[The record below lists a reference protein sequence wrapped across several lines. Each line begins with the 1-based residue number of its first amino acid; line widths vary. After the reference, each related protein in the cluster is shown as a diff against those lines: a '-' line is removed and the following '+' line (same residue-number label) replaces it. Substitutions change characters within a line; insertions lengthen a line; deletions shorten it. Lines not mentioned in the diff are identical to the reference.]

1 VTAAPIYLDSSA
13 LLKLIFED
21 PETQALEAFL
31 SGWPTRTSS
40 AIARI
45 EVLRISRRVRDE
57 MVTRHARDVID
68 AVDLIALDSRLLVE
82 AAELEL
88 LSLRSLDAIHLA
100 TALSLQPDLAGM
112 VVYDRR
118 LSDAARA
125 AGLTVWA
132 PA

>member
-1 VTAAPIYLDSSA
+1 VTAAPIYLDASA
-13 LLKLIFED
+13 LLKLIFEE
-21 PETQALEAFL
+21 PETPALETFL

-45 EVLRISRRVRDE
+45 EVLRISRRLRDE

-68 AVDLIALDSRLLVE
+68 AVDLIAPDARVFVE
-82 AAELEL
+82 ATELAP

>member
-1 VTAAPIYLDSSA
+1 MTAAPIYLDSSA
-13 LLKLIFED
+13 LLKLVFEE
-21 PETQALEAFL
+21 PETPALEEFL

-57 MVTRHARDVID
+57 VVTRHARDVID
-68 AVDLIALDSRLLVE
+68 AVDLIAPDARLLVE
-82 AAELEL
+82 ATELEPF
-88 LSLRSLDAIHLA
+88 SLRALDAVHLA
-100 TALSLQPDLAGM
+100 TALSLQPDLAG
-112 VVYDRR
+112 VVAYDRR

>member
-1 VTAAPIYLDSSA
+1 VTVAPIYLDSSA
-13 LLKLIFED
+13 LLKLVFEE
-21 PETQALEAFL
+21 PETGALEEFL
-31 SGWPTRTSS
+31 SGWPTRASS

-68 AVDLIALDSRLLVE
+68 AVDLIALDARLLVE